1 MAGKKAR
8 ANTGAEKTFTREEWG
23 EEQNRE
29 ETRTWATIK
38 ERASDLAVRLRGR
51 PPFPWTTDKE
61 DELLNRI
68 ANGQSL
74 ASICEADDMPSPSA
88 VFRKM
93 ERDDAFRERYYR
105 AREQQ
110 GALLFDQC
118 LQIADDDSAD
128 VLPGDASQGIEPTVN
143 HAAIARAK
151 LRIETRFR
159 MAGKY
164 NVRFAEKA
172 GTDAVTVNHNTLQID
187 ARTMDVDQ
195 REQLRAMLIAARD
208 TTGRGG

>member
-1 MAGKKAR
+1 MAGKKASK
-8 ANTGAEKTFTREEWG
+8 AAGAEKTFSREEWG

-29 ETRTWATIK
+29 ETRTWSTIK

-51 PPFPWTTDKE
+51 PPYPWTTDKE

-88 VFRKM
+88 VFRRM

-172 GTDAVTVNHNTLQID
+172 GADAVTVNHNTLQID

>member
-1 MAGKKAR
+1 MAGKKATKP
-8 ANTGAEKTFTREEWG
+8 AGAEKTFSREEWG

-29 ETRTWATIK
+29 ETRTWTTIK

-51 PPFPWTTDKE
+51 PPYPWTTEKE

-88 VFRKM
+88 VFRRM

-172 GTDAVTVNHNTLQID
+172 GADAVTVNHNTLQID

-208 TTGRGG
+208 TTGRGD